1 MRTAIGFALV
11 LSLAAAAAGCR
22 SRAPKE
28 DPGPGRSVQD
38 YRVIW
43 TRGGKLGYLQ
53 TDLVS
58 RPNEP
63 KVRLHYVL
71 DLDFRERGWVADD
84 GQAERFEY
92 PPSRVA
98 EAQRA
103 PFERVALPVDSLE
116 AQIRRIL
123 QVDMRTEIALQHA
136 TEADLKR

>member
-1 MRTAIGFALV
+1 MRTVIGFALV
-11 LSLAAAAAGCR
+11 LSFAAAAAGCR

-28 DPGPGRSVQD
+28 DPGPAMAIED

-53 TDLVS
+53 TYDVS

-63 KVRLHYVL
+63 TVRLHYVH
-71 DLDFRERGWVADD
+71 DLDFRQVGWIADD
-84 GQAERFEY
+84 GQAERYDY

-98 EAQRA
+98 EARRTA
-103 PFERVALPVDSLE
+103 FERVTLPVDSME

-123 QVDMRTEIALQHA
+123 QVDPRTEIALQRA
-136 TEADLKR
+136 TATDLHR